1 MLHRPAVLL
10 ALAVLALS
18 APARADQAVVLS
30 TDFSTGYYSSLQLE
44 PPWGHTNDI
53 DAICPDAAVR
63 VHGDR
68 IYVLGRFGCDHVQ
81 VIDAGSLA
89 TLTQYSTGNG
99 TNPQDIEIVAEDKAY
114 VSLYETDALLILD
127 PRDGTP
133 QGSVSLAAF
142 SDADGLPEAT
152 DMAVVGDK
160 LFVCLQRLD
169 RPGGFIA
176 ANPSWLAVIDIA
188 TNAIVDVDPGTPGL
202 QAIVLSARNPFT
214 ELVLDPVRD
223 KLYVGMA
230 GDFGVLDGGV
240 EFIDPVTLQAEGLFV
255 TEAQL
260 GGDLNAVRLWVDCSG
275 YAIVNDTSF
284 RTRLVRFDRCNGGP
298 VTTCHESQG
307 FDLCDLDI
315 DRQGI
320 VLVADRDLL
329 QPGVRLFHAT
339 DGSAL
344 MPQPISVGL
353 PPCELAPLAAPLPT
367 PATPPG
373 PAALHLEP
381 NHPDPFNPTT
391 TLRVTAPPG
400 TAVRLDILDVRGRRV
415 RSLWAGVLASGER
428 SLAWDG
434 RDDAGV
440 PAPSGVYVARLGS
453 SLGTCRDK
461 LTLVR

>member
-1 MLHRPAVLL
+1 MRQRFIAVVPL
-10 ALAVLALS
+10 AAALIA
-18 APARADQAVVLS
+18 APAGADRAIVLS
-30 TDFSTGYYSSLQLE
+30 TDFLTGYYSSLELA
-44 PPWGHTNDI
+44 PPWMHADDLGGV
-53 DAICPDAAVR
+53 CPDAAVR

-68 IYVLGRFGCDHVQ
+68 VYVLGRYGCDHIQ
-81 VIDAGSLA
+81 VLDAATLA
-89 TLTQYSTGNG
+89 TLDQYSTGNG
-99 TNPQDIEIVAEDKAY
+99 TNPQDIEVVAPDKAY

-127 PRDGTP
+127 PRDGTSL
-133 QGSVSLAAF
+133 GSVSLAAF

-169 RPGGFIA
+169 RPGGFTA
-176 ANPSWLAVIDIA
+176 ANPSWLAVIDVA
-188 TNAIVDVDPGTPGL
+188 TNTVVDVDPGTPGL
-202 QAIVLSARNPFT
+202 QAIELSARNPFT

-230 GDFGVLDGGV
+230 GAFGVLDGGV

-275 YAIVNDTSF
+275 YAVVNDASF

-307 FDLCDLDI
+307 FDLCDLDL

-329 QPGVRLFHAT
+329 QPGVRLFHAN
-339 DGSAL
+339 DGSPVL
-344 MPQPISVGL
+344 PQPISVGL

-373 PAALHLEP
+373 AAALHLEP
-381 NHPDPFNPTT
+381 NRPEPFNPTT
-391 TLRVTAPPG
+391 TLRVSAPPG

-415 RSLWAGVLASGER
+415 RSLWAGVLAGGER
-428 SLAWDG
+428 SLTWDG

-453 SLGTCRDK
+453 SLGTRRDK